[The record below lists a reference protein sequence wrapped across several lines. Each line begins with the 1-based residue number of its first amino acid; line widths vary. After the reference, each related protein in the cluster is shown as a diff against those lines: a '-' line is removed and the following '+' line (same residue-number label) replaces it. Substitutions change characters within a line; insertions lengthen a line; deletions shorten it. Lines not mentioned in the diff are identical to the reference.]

1 MDKIKKMIK
10 REKEDALHNFK
21 QTDFETQLAR
31 RIRLASTA
39 RPKKSFFSI
48 MQRRPAFAA
57 VIIVVLLVMVVGI
70 TAFFSHFAGENDRA
84 KIERLLLAKF
94 PGLQQKI
101 PADVEKEISLSL
113 TEEDALR
120 MELEWRVKQQFYTV
134 SSRDYKKEELIAKVG
149 KMFEIEDQYEEKQEE
164 EIIFTE
170 PVDPVKLN
178 LEERI
183 KALRQGKKIQWLYQ

>member
-1 MDKIKKMIK
+1 M
-10 REKEDALHNFK
+10 
-21 QTDFETQLAR
+21 
-31 RIRLASTA
+31 
-39 RPKKSFFSI
+39 
-48 MQRRPAFAA
+48 
-57 VIIVVLLVMVVGI
+57 
-70 TAFFSHFAGENDRA
+70 
-84 KIERLLLAKF
+84 LLAKF

-101 PADVEKEISLSL
+101 PPDIEKEISLSL
-113 TEEDALR
+113 TEEDILR

-134 SSRDYKKEELIAKVG
+134 SSRDYEKEELIAKVG
-149 KMFEIEDQYEEKQEE
+149 KMFEIEDRYEERQEE